1 MLKRKRYTR
10 SKQKPKR
17 TRYSNSKLGYVYI
30 LKLIISDKEICYKV
44 GYSNNPYRRINEYPF
59 KCEML
64 YVFESTQSIAYKYE
78 QLIHNNYSYYRY
90 YPSIKFTGYT
100 EVYVCIVGLKLL
112 RDKMVCVF
120 ESEVKE

>member
-1 MLKRKRYTR
+1 MLKRKRHTR

-78 QLIHNNYSYYRY
+78 QMIHNNYTYYKY
-90 YPSIKFTGYT
+90 IPSIKFSGYT
-100 EVYVCIVGLKLL
+100 ETYITIVGLKLL

>member
-10 SKQKPKR
+10 FKQKPKR

-30 LKLIISDKEICYKV
+30 LKLIISDREICYKV
-44 GYSNNPYRRINEYPF
+44 GYSNNPYRRITEYAF

-78 QLIHNNYSYYRY
+78 QMIHNNYSYYRY
-90 YPSIKFTGYT
+90 IPSIKFSGYT
-100 EVYVCIVGLKLL
+100 ECYSMCVGVKLL
-112 RDKMVCVF
+112 KDKLTLVF
-120 ESEVKE
+120 EYES